1 MDAAIEVDGL
11 VKAYGPV
18 RAVDGVSFR
27 VAPGEVFAI
36 LGPNGAGKTTTVEI
50 LEGHRKADAGRVR
63 VLGMDPASDGRAY
76 RERIGIVLQS
86 GAIERELTP
95 LEALRSWRLA
105 YPSPRDPDE
114 VLALVGLADK
124 RDARVGTL
132 SGGQQRRL
140 DLALG
145 LIGDPE
151 LVFMDEPTTGFDP
164 AARREAWRLVERLAD
179 LGKTILLTTHYLDEA
194 QHLAD
199 RVAVI
204 VRGTV
209 VAIGEPSEIGAERTR
224 MTRIGFELPAGVEV
238 SDLPVEVRARA
249 SASGGTVTIET
260 RHPTEMVNVVTGWAL
275 GRGAQLEGLTVARPS
290 LEEVYLEIVAERE
303 AEERAEEDRS

>member
-1 MDAAIEVDGL
+1 VDAAIEVDGL
-11 VKAYGPV
+11 VKAYGPL
-18 RAVDGVSFR
+18 RAVDGISFR

-50 LEGHRKADAGRVR
+50 LEGHRRADAGRVR
-63 VLGMDPASDGRAY
+63 VLGMDPAADGRAY

-105 YPSPRDPDE
+105 YPAPREPEE
-114 VLALVGLADK
+114 VLALVGLWDK
-124 RDARVGTL
+124 REARIGTL

-151 LVFMDEPTTGFDP
+151 LVFLDEPTTGFDP

-179 LGKTILLTTHYLDEA
+179 LGKTVLLTTHYLDEA

-204 VRGTV
+204 VRGRL

-224 MTRIGFELPAGVEV
+224 MTRIGFGLPRGTGVP
-238 SDLPVEVRARA
+238 DLPVEVRARA
-249 SASGGTVTIET
+249 SASDGRVVIET

-275 GRGAQLEGLTVARPS
+275 ARGLELHELSVTRPS
-290 LEEVYLEIVAERE
+290 LEDVYLEIVAERDDE
-303 AEERAEEDRS
+303 GRDA